1 MHSGLFGRGRKPKKE
16 TPTVRECSE
25 EGMPVTLE
33 ELIAD
38 PTPLLGIVITLVG
51 AFLIVYIFNK
61 LVGRIEKR
69 GEVKKGTLVHLKR
82 FFQILIYLTAII
94 IILSILKV
102 NITAAVAGLGVG
114 ALVIGFAL
122 QDIIENWVSGIIIM
136 SGKTYI
142 IGDIIRV
149 GDLTGTVTDISLR
162 TTKLKT
168 YDRNEIIIPN
178 SVLMKEKIVNLT
190 GGECEAVAS
199 ITLSIDYTSDAEKAK
214 AIIENILKNHQ
225 AVIVNKKR
233 EIRFIVRNREWTN
246 DIEILFW
253 INNPPNEEFIKS
265 TITELIQKEFK
276 KEGILPPIPALM
288 RKEYL
293 TGQKP
298 SDEEAA

>member
-1 MHSGLFGRGRKPKKE
+1 
-16 TPTVRECSE
+16 
-25 EGMPVTLE
+25 MPVTLE
-33 ELIAD
+33 DLIAN
-38 PTPLLGIVITLVG
+38 PVLGLAIVLTVVG
-51 AFLIVYIFNK
+51 TFLIVYVFNK

-69 GEVKKGTLVHLKR
+69 GDLKKGTLVHLKR
-82 FFQILIYLTAII
+82 FFQILIYVVAII
-94 IILSILKV
+94 IILSLLEID
-102 NITAAVAGLGVG
+102 ITAAVAGLGVG

-142 IGDIIRV
+142 IGDVIRI

-178 SVLMKEKIVNLT
+178 SVLMKEKIINLT
-190 GGECEAVAS
+190 GGESEAVAS
-199 ITLSIDYTSDAEKAK
+199 IILAIEYTADAEKAK
-214 AIIENILKNHQ
+214 AIIESILKNHE
-225 AVIVNKKR
+225 AVIVSKKRRR
-233 EIRFIVRNREWTN
+233 EIRIIVRNREWAN
-246 DIEILFW
+246 DLEALFW

-265 TITELIQKEFK
+265 NITELILKEFK

-293 TGQKP
+293 SGKNL
-298 SDEEAA
+298 SDWKQAN

>member
-1 MHSGLFGRGRKPKKE
+1 
-16 TPTVRECSE
+16 
-25 EGMPVTLE
+25 MPVTLE

-94 IILSILKV
+94 TILSILKV
-102 NITAAVAGLGVG
+102 DITAAVAGLGVG

-142 IGDIIRV
+142 IGDVIRV

-178 SVLMKEKIVNLT
+178 SVLMKEKIINLT

-225 AVIVNKKR
+225 AVIVSKNKKR
-233 EIRFIVRNREWTN
+233 EIRFIVRSREWTN
-246 DIEILFW
+246 DIETLFW